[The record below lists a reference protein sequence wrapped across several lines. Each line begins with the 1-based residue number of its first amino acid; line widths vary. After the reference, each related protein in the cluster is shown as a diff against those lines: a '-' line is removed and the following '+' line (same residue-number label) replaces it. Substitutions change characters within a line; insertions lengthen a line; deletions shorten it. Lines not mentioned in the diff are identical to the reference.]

1 MLFRSGSHN
10 LSGIA
15 DPVVDALIDTM
26 LTAPTREATT
36 TAAHAL
42 DRVLRAG
49 RWWIPHWYKASHS
62 IACWDLFGR
71 PSVKP
76 RYDRA
81 IESTWW
87 IDPAKAAAL
96 SGVAK

>member
-1 MLFRSGSHN
+1 MLFRS
-10 LSGIA
+10 
-15 DPVVDALIDTM
+15 
-26 LTAPTREATT
+26 T

-49 RWWIPHWYKASHS
+49 RWWIPHWHKASHS

-71 PSVKP
+71 PSAKP